1 VYDDQI
7 SRIFKCASNNIKMLK
22 HNNNLKVMCVLVV
35 VLLVLIVKSRG
46 LGYFQ
51 HPFEEID
58 IRTIY
63 YGTNILIP
71 LEVDF

>member
-1 VYDDQI
+1 
-7 SRIFKCASNNIKMLK
+7 MLK